1 MAAGRHRSPAS
12 DFTLQGDTA
21 FVMPSSST
29 TSRRSSPPASSS
41 NDGPRA
47 RRPAPV
53 HDASE
58 LDIRFDMP
66 PPSPPAAT
74 VRKVTPEPDFAFP
87 TVTSA
92 AYSPPPSPPPKD
104 VPPPSS
110 SSATATKGGF
120 YSKSS
125 SIKQAREYK
134 STLAGPS
141 NATFEGRPLQWR
153 DKGQEMARLRKKAAT
168 DKSLTMHQVAV
179 GAGTLACLVLVVIL
193 WGSSRGKSPIIKHMQ
208 RREQIL
214 AASLAPTPPHVV
226 RRSPSSSFLPP
237 LLASS

>member
-1 MAAGRHRSPAS
+1 
-12 DFTLQGDTA
+12 
-21 FVMPSSST
+21 
-29 TSRRSSPPASSS
+29 
-41 NDGPRA
+41 
-47 RRPAPV
+47 
-53 HDASE
+53 
-58 LDIRFDMP
+58 MP

-74 VRKVTPEPDFAFP
+74 AARKVTPEPDFSFP

-104 VPPPSS
+104 VLPPASS
-110 SSATATKGGF
+110 SSATGARGGF

-134 STLAGPS
+134 STLAGAP

-193 WGSSRGKSPIIKHMQ
+193 WGSSRGKSPIVKHMQ

-226 RRSPSSSFLPP
+226 RPRPPCSPSSTP
-237 LLASS
+237 